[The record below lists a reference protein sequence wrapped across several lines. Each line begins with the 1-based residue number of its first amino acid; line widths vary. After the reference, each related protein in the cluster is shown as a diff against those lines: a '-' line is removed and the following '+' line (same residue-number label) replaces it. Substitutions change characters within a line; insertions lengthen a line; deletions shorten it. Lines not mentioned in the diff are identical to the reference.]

1 MPSIDPKTGKPIG
14 GAAKARARKAKIAA
28 QRKRTPAPT
37 TVSFDDLPDPPLD
50 DTAALITWGAKCL
63 AVAMRKAQQDVGAF
77 EAERDQWR
85 FVADCAAKLGMIR
98 DKAAEQ
104 SKIQKAAA
112 AAGKTQSTKPQGA
125 QSLAAVTKPHTA
137 R

>member
-1 MPSIDPKTGKPIG
+1 MPSVDKKTGKPVG
-14 GAAKARARKAKIAA
+14 GAAKARARKAKLKAA
-28 QRKRTPAPT
+28 QKRKPAPT
-37 TVSFDDLPDPPLD
+37 TVSFADLPDPPLD
-50 DTAALITWGAKCL
+50 DTAALITWGAKSL

-98 DKAAEQ
+98 DKATEQ
-104 SKIQKAAA
+104 AKLQKAAA
-112 AAGKTQSTKPQGA
+112 AAGKVSGVKPTGA
-125 QSLAAVTKPHTA
+125 QSLAAVPKPATA